1 MYSSMPHGPMEYDWR
16 VAGVLMKAEMQ
27 LILSCITQ
35 VEAASVS
42 VGDMRRELEARQRR
56 VRNTAQ
62 CFPASIYSL
71 HVQ

>member
-1 MYSSMPHGPMEYDWR
+1 MC
-16 VAGVLMKAEMQ
+16 VKAEMQ
-27 LILSCITQ
+27 LIVSCITQ

-62 CFPASIYSL
+62 CFPEIIYSL
-71 HVQ
+71 RVT